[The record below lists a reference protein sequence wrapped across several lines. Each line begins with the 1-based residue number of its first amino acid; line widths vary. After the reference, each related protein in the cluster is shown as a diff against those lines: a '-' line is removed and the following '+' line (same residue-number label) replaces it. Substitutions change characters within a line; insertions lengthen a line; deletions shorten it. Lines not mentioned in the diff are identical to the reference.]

1 MTNTFPNGRPL
12 PPAVEL
18 LGYRLL
24 EVDAERGEVQAEF
37 LARAEFANLMGNV
50 QGGFLTAMLDA
61 VASTALLAQLP
72 ADHFAPTLEL
82 KTSFVRP
89 APLGRL
95 LGHGRIV
102 HRGNS
107 IAFLAGEL
115 TDPDGAL
122 LATSTA
128 TAKIVRR

>member
-1 MTNTFPNGRPL
+1 MSEFPGGRKL

-24 EVDAERGEVQAEF
+24 TADAERGEAQAEF
-37 LARAEFANLMGNV
+37 LARPEFLNLMGNV

-72 ADHFAPTLEL
+72 SDHVAPTLEL

-89 APLGRL
+89 APPGRL
-95 LGHGRIV
+95 LGHGRVV
-102 HRGNS
+102 HRGRT

-115 TDPDGAL
+115 TDEDGTL
-122 LATSTA
+122 LATASA
-128 TAKIVRR
+128 TVRIVRR

>member
-1 MTNTFPNGRPL
+1 MSEFPGGRPL

-24 EVDAERGEVQAEF
+24 EADAERGEARAEF
-37 LARAEFANLMGNV
+37 LARPEFANLMGNV
-50 QGGFLTAMLDA
+50 QGGFLAAMLDA
-61 VASTALLAQLP
+61 IVATALLAQLP
-72 ADHFAPTLEL
+72 ADHVAPTLEL

-95 LGHGRIV
+95 LGNGRVV

-122 LATSTA
+122 LATATA
-128 TAKIVRR
+128 TVKIVRK

>member
-1 MTNTFPNGRPL
+1 MSEFPGGRKL

-24 EVDAERGEVQAEF
+24 DADAERGEARAEF
-37 LARAEFANLMGNV
+37 LARPEFANLMGNV

-61 VASTALLAQLP
+61 IAATALLAQLP
-72 ADHFAPTLEL
+72 DDQLAPTLEL

-95 LGHGRIV
+95 LGYGRVV

-122 LATSTA
+122 LATATA
-128 TAKIVRR
+128 TVKIVRR

>member
-1 MTNTFPNGRPL
+1 MTDFPGGRPL
-12 PPAVEL
+12 PPAVTL

-24 EVDAERGEVQAEF
+24 DADAERGEAHAEF
-37 LARAEFANLMGNV
+37 LAKPEFANLMGNV
-50 QGGFLTAMLDA
+50 QGGFVTAMLDA
-61 VASTALLAQLP
+61 VAATALFAQLP
-72 ADHFAPTLEL
+72 AGHVAPTLEL

-95 LGHGRIV
+95 LGHGRVV

-115 TDPDGAL
+115 TDPDGVL
-122 LATSTA
+122 LATATA
-128 TAKIVRR
+128 TVKIVRR